1 MPTLKE
7 TSDWLRADTDQ
18 MELGVD
24 RDKNVLRGYV
34 VAQEGPFKSK
44 GRGEFDVPALKKIVS
59 LGNKVPLGLKSRF
72 AHPTLSADGLG
83 KYLGRVKNLKL
94 DSVRVLRNG
103 EPKLLHAVRGDLHFG
118 KVALETP
125 LEGGKPLG
133 HYVMDMAESD
143 PDAISSSLVL
153 TSNQEHRLD
162 PKTKRPMLDASG
174 EPLPPLWRPTAL
186 HASDVV
192 DTGDACD
199 GILSAHLSAS
209 GLPDDLVRQ
218 ASALLDGAFP
228 GESLEVVKS
237 RLHAWVDTYLAY
249 RFGEDADDLSSVEE
263 IEEQTESSSPGLSK
277 GVAQMRAILAERGA
291 LG

>member
-1 MPTLKE
+1 MPTLRE
-7 TSDWLRADTDQ
+7 SPEWLRADTHQ
-18 MELGVD
+18 IELGVD
-24 RDKNVLRGYV
+24 REQNVLRGYV

-44 GRGEFDVPALKKIVS
+44 GRGEFDVSALKKIVA
-59 LGNKVPLGLKSRF
+59 LGRKAPLGLKSRF

-83 KYLGRVKNLKL
+83 KYLGRVKNLRL
-94 DSVRVLRNG
+94 DSVRVLRDG

-133 HYVMDMAESD
+133 QYIMDMAETD

-153 TSNQEHRLD
+153 TSTQEQRID
-162 PKTKRPMLDASG
+162 PKTKRPQLDATG

-218 ASALLDGAFP
+218 ASALLDGVFP
-228 GESLEVVKS
+228 GESLAVVRS
-237 RLHAWVDTYLAY
+237 RLHSWVDTYLDY
-249 RFGEDADDLSSVEE
+249 RFAEEPESVAAPEAE
-263 IEEQTESSSPGLSK
+263 SESSEGLSR